1 MPHGPQG
8 GWISYRLDAGLTHEL
23 RNNLVAR
30 LTGQI
35 VHRTFPSSN
44 IEDAVEYTAGVNLTW
59 GLNRYLDLTAD
70 VSYQWTPVYDSN
82 ELRVGAG
89 LILKR

>member
-1 MPHGPQG
+1 M
-8 GWISYRLDAGLTHEL
+8 
-23 RNNLVAR
+23 
-30 LTGQI
+30 
-35 VHRTFPSSN
+35 
-44 IEDAVEYTAGVNLTW
+44 EYTAGAGLTW

-89 LILKR
+89 LVLKR